1 MTPIWHPLKQMKF
14 PAIIKSDKLG
24 LPVQIKYL
32 DGYKITD
39 ESYIDD
45 ILKQSK
51 FKKIKNVYTHSSKN

>member
-1 MTPIWHPLKQMKF
+1 MIPIWHPIKKMKF
-14 PAIIKSDKLG
+14 PAVIKSDKLG

-32 DGYKITD
+32 DGYKIID

-51 FKKIKNVYTHSSKN
+51 FKQIKNVHTHSSKN